1 MKSVSLFVY
10 GSLRRG
16 RENHDELEGARYV
29 GPARTEPRYRLV
41 QQKGYRAL
49 VEGDR
54 TIEGELYDV
63 DEEVMDRLDAF
74 EGTGYVRATVMLAD
88 GTSAF
93 AYWSA
98 DGQG

>member
-1 MKSVSLFVY
+1 MKSARLFVY

-16 RENHDELEGARYV
+16 RENHDELEGAVYV

-41 QQKGYRAL
+41 QQEGYRAL
-49 VEGDR
+49 VDGER
-54 TIEGELYDV
+54 TIEGELYDI
-63 DEEVMDRLDAF
+63 DEEVMSRLDAF
-74 EGTGYVRATVMLAD
+74 EGKGYRRATVTLAD
-88 GTSAF
+88 GSNAF